1 VGDGTEQAEDG
12 LKPWKESALDAL
24 RFHWG
29 DAYEIEVSGG
39 KWRAKRLDGLGEW
52 IEAADPDGLGWGIA
66 ADYAVKPVPRDL
78 GTRM

>member
-1 VGDGTEQAEDG
+1 MGDGTEQAEDG

-39 KWRAKRLDGLGEW
+39 KWRAKRLDGLG
-52 IEAADPDGLGWGIA
+52 WGIA